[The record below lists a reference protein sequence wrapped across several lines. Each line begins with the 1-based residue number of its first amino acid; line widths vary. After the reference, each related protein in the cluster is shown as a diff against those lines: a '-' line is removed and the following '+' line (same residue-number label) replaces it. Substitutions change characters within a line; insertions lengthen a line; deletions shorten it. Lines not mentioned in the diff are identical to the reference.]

1 LELLDFNLG
10 LGLRTL
16 QRELVL
22 EGPLFLAVMTF
33 LSSALKQKSAID
45 GMPMDVD
52 LVEERMT
59 PERRIRRDLEG
70 TILIDIT

>member
-1 LELLDFNLG
+1 
-10 LGLRTL
+10 
-16 QRELVL
+16 
-22 EGPLFLAVMTF
+22 MTF

-45 GMPMDVD
+45 GTPMDVD

-59 PERRIRRDLEG
+59 PESHPADLEG